1 MKFTTMRRT
10 KNTNYDAELK
20 FTMTK
25 GKLRSLKTSPL
36 TPPCPFIAVKEILVK
51 FSFLPALACAPLWLL

>member
-1 MKFTTMRRT
+1 MKFITMRRT

-20 FTMTK
+20 IHDDK
-25 GKLRSLKTSPL
+25 RKTSLTEDFLPL
-36 TPPCPFIAVKEILVK
+36 APCPFIAIKEILVK